1 MFETY
6 DDFTDEL
13 QVVFSNEMDRNEPD
27 DVEEA
32 VECVIE
38 SDEFGELIEYFMSL
52 GNSEEEWEDMLV
64 EMCKEW
70 F

>member
-13 QVVFSNEMDRNEPD
+13 QSAFAILMDDNEP
-27 DVEEA
+27 EELEDA
-32 VECVIE
+32 VACVIE
-38 SDEFGELIEYFMSL
+38 SDAFCELKEYFIDQ
-52 GNSEEEWEDMLV
+52 GNSEEEWEEMLV
-64 EMCKEW
+64 EMCKDN

>member
-13 QVVFSNEMDRNEPD
+13 QLVFRNVMDDNEPE
-27 DVEEA
+27 DVDAA
-32 VECVIE
+32 VECIIE
-38 SDEFGELIEYFMSL
+38 SSEFGELREYFIEQ
-52 GNSEEEWEDMLV
+52 GNNEENWEDMLV
-64 EMCKEW
+64 EMCKDN

>member
-13 QVVFSNEMDRNEPD
+13 QSAFAILMDDNEPE
-27 DVEEA
+27 DVESA

-38 SDEFGELIEYFMSL
+38 TDAFGELKEYFIDQ
-52 GNSEEEWEDMLV
+52 GNSEDEWEEMLV
-64 EMCKEW
+64 EMCKEY

>member
-13 QVVFSNEMDRNEPD
+13 QVVFSNEMDRNEPE

-32 VECVIE
+32 VECIIE
-38 SDEFGELIEYFMSL
+38 SDAFGDLIEYFMAQ

>member
-6 DDFTDEL
+6 DDFCDEL
-13 QVVFSNEMDRNEPD
+13 QFVFTNVMDRNEPE

-32 VECVIE
+32 VECIIE

-52 GNSEEEWEDMLV
+52 GNSEENWEYMLV

>member
-13 QVVFSNEMDRNEPD
+13 QSAFAILMDDNEP
-27 DVEEA
+27 EELEDA

-38 SDEFGELIEYFMSL
+38 SDAFGELKEYFIEQ
-52 GNSEEEWEDMLV
+52 GNSEEEWEEMLV
-64 EMCKEW
+64 EMCKDN

>member
-13 QVVFSNEMDRNEPD
+13 QSAFAILMDDNEPE
-27 DVEEA
+27 DVESA

-38 SDEFGELIEYFMSL
+38 SDAFEDLKEYFMNR
-52 GNSEEEWEDMLV
+52 GNSEENWEDMLV
-64 EMCKEW
+64 EMCKEY

>member
-13 QVVFSNEMDRNEPD
+13 QSAFAILMDDNEPE
-27 DVEEA
+27 DVESA

-38 SDEFGELIEYFMSL
+38 SDAFEDLKEYWMSL
-52 GNSEEEWEDMLV
+52 GDSEENWEEMLV
-64 EMCKEW
+64 EMCQDN

>member
-13 QVVFSNEMDRNEPD
+13 QAAFAMLMDDNEPE
-27 DVEEA
+27 DVESA

-38 SDEFGELIEYFMSL
+38 SDAF
-52 GNSEEEWEDMLV
+52 
-64 EMCKEW
+64 
-70 F
+70 

>member
-13 QVVFSNEMDRNEPD
+13 QSAFAILMDDNEPED
-27 DVEEA
+27 LESA

-38 SDEFGELIEYFMSL
+38 SDAFEDLKEYFMNR
-52 GNSEEEWEDMLV
+52 GNSEENWEEMLV
-64 EMCKEW
+64 EMCKEY